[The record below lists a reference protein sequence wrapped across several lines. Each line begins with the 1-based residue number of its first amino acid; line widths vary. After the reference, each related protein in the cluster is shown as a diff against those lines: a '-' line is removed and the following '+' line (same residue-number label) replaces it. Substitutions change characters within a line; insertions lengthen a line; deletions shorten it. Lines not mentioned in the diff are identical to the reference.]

1 MAPAALSAPPGCC
14 AASVPLGAA
23 ALDCAFSVP
32 LGAALGCAVSV
43 PVGAAAFDCAVSVPL
58 GVVEVTGGLLL
69 AAAALVSLLAV
80 ELVAPGVE
88 VAAEGAA
95 AALGLLSG
103 VVVVVVVVVE
113 GAEVVPWL
121 AAALPSGVVA
131 PAVLAAG
138 G

>member
-1 MAPAALSAPPGCC
+1 LAPAALSAPLGCC

-23 ALDCAFSVP
+23 ALDCAVSVP
-32 LGAALGCAVSV
+32 LGAALG
-43 PVGAAAFDCAVSVPL
+43 CAVSVPL

>member
-1 MAPAALSAPPGCC
+1 MPLGAAFDC
-14 AASVPLGAA
+14 ALSVPLGA
-23 ALDCAFSVP
+23 V

-43 PVGAAAFDCAVSVPL
+43 PVGAAALDCAVSVPL

-95 AALGLLSG
+95 AVLGLLSG

-113 GAEVVPWL
+113 
-121 AAALPSGVVA
+121 ALPDGGVFTFG
-131 PAVLAAG
+131 LAG
-138 G
+138 PC

>member
-1 MAPAALSAPPGCC
+1 LAPAALSAPLGCC

-23 ALDCAFSVP
+23 FDCALSVP
-32 LGAALGCAVSV
+32 LGAVLGAALG
-43 PVGAAAFDCAVSVPL
+43 CAVSVPL

-113 GAEVVPWL
+113 
-121 AAALPSGVVA
+121 ALPDGGVFTFG
-131 PAVLAAG
+131 LAG
-138 G
+138 PC

>member
-1 MAPAALSAPPGCC
+1 MAPAALSAPLGCC

-23 ALDCAFSVP
+23 ALDCAVSVP
-32 LGAALGCAVSV
+32 LGA
-43 PVGAAAFDCAVSVPL
+43 
-58 GVVEVTGGLLL
+58 VEVTGGLLL

-113 GAEVVPWL
+113 GAEVGPWL